1 MKQKLPLFFM
11 TLALLNISL
20 CAKADLKK
28 TVNVFLPGTIS
39 GVISESEKSQVTDL
53 TVTGTINGDDI
64 RFIREM
70 AGVDVKG
77 QPVEGSLIRLDLSGV
92 EISAAGGY
100 YYQSSDPEQGVTSY
114 YATSGIIGSYFMC
127 KSKLRECI
135 LPKYVKEI
143 KDYAFAESDLES
155 ITISE
160 GLEIVGSYTFAR
172 TKLRECV
179 LPNSVNGIKDYA
191 FYDSALQLITFP
203 ESLDYIGWYA
213 FSGCNFQSLTVP
225 EGIAWIAPSAFANC
239 VLLETVNLPST
250 VSVINPDAFEGD
262 INLIHININE
272 ANPKFA
278 SIEGTVVS
286 KDLMKLYLC
295 PPGIGPVY
303 NIPASITEIEPVAFT
318 YCSKLAQFSV
328 DAANAAFESQGA
340 FLLDKK
346 KGLVAYAPSVKD
358 RVVIPEGVENICKGA
373 FRSSDIQEVVFPQ
386 SLRNISDEAFIWSG
400 ITSISFSPNMES
412 SQLKTIQTA
421 AFCCCQNLKEITLPL
436 SLKGIGEGAFTG
448 CTNLSSVNLPT
459 DLDSISSSAFSDC
472 EALKKVV
479 VPRAKKYGSGV
490 FWSSGVETVE
500 FLTPIDSIPSNLFR
514 RCASLKEITIPEGV
528 KSVKLGAF
536 SDCSSLEKVNLPE
549 SLEEIDGNAFCYTNI
564 KDFTIPKN
572 VKKLG
577 LFMLSI
583 NDDVTVYS
591 MSPVPPLA
599 VDELGNAFYPR
610 GEGTLYVPS
619 GCKDAYLAAAP
630 WNEFGNI
637 YEFDPAGVDGV
648 MMEDGMEVK
657 EVYSS
662 DGTRLDGMQPGM
674 NIVRAKNGRIHKV
687 IVR

>member
-1 MKQKLPLFFM
+1 MKQKLLLYFM

-250 VSVINPDAFEGD
+250 VSVINPVAFEGD

-421 AFCCCQNLKEITLPL
+421 AFRCCQNLKEITLPL

-459 DLDSISSSAFSDC
+459 DLDSLSEDAFNIC
-472 EALKKVV
+472 K
-479 VPRAKKYGSGV
+479 
-490 FWSSGVETVE
+490 
-500 FLTPIDSIPSNLFR
+500 
-514 RCASLKEITIPEGV
+514 
-528 KSVKLGAF
+528 
-536 SDCSSLEKVNLPE
+536 SLEKVTLPE
-549 SLEEIDGNAFCYTNI
+549 SLEEIDVNGFCLTNI
-564 KDFTIPKN
+564 KEFTIPKN

-577 LFMLSI
+577 MFMLSV

-599 VDELGNAFYPR
+599 VDESGNAFNPN
-610 GEGTLYVPS
+610 GKGTLYVPAGS
-619 GCKDAYLAAAP
+619 KDAYLAAAP
-630 WNEFGNI
+630 WNEFGNV

-674 NIVRAKNGRIHKV
+674 NIVRTKNGRIHKV

>member
-1 MKQKLPLFFM
+1 MKQKQLLFFM

-373 FRSSDIQEVVFPQ
+373 FRSSDIQEVVFPH
-386 SLRNISDEAFIWSG
+386 FVW
-400 ITSISFSPNMES
+400 
-412 SQLKTIQTA
+412 
-421 AFCCCQNLKEITLPL
+421 
-436 SLKGIGEGAFTG
+436 
-448 CTNLSSVNLPT
+448 
-459 DLDSISSSAFSDC
+459 
-472 EALKKVV
+472 
-479 VPRAKKYGSGV
+479 
-490 FWSSGVETVE
+490 
-500 FLTPIDSIPSNLFR
+500 
-514 RCASLKEITIPEGV
+514 
-528 KSVKLGAF
+528 
-536 SDCSSLEKVNLPE
+536 
-549 SLEEIDGNAFCYTNI
+549 
-564 KDFTIPKN
+564 
-572 VKKLG
+572 
-577 LFMLSI
+577 
-583 NDDVTVYS
+583 
-591 MSPVPPLA
+591 
-599 VDELGNAFYPR
+599 
-610 GEGTLYVPS
+610 
-619 GCKDAYLAAAP
+619 
-630 WNEFGNI
+630 
-637 YEFDPAGVDGV
+637 
-648 MMEDGMEVK
+648 
-657 EVYSS
+657 
-662 DGTRLDGMQPGM
+662 
-674 NIVRAKNGRIHKV
+674 
-687 IVR
+687 